1 MYLWLRRWPLR
12 IAWSS
17 SLDPAALE
25 RLLEHVIGGGVH
37 GIFLLGT
44 TAEFPLLGR
53 ELRQEIIR
61 RTCTLVNHRV
71 PVLINI
77 GDTAISETMHLAD
90 TAIEAGADA
99 LVLGTPYY
107 FQHSQDDLLYYLE
120 RVAPK
125 LPLPIFLYNIPYLTR
140 MSFDPETVRRATD
153 IPGIVGIKG

>member
-1 MYLWLRRWPLR
+1 MNLPLR
-12 IAWSS
+12 GMHVPVVTPLAPSNRLEP
-17 SLDPAALE
+17 SLDPAGLE
-25 RLLEHVIGGGVH
+25 RLLEHVIGGGVD

-77 GDTAISETMHLAD
+77 GDTAISETMHLAE

-99 LVLGTPYY
+99 LVLA
-107 FQHSQDDLLYYLE
+107 HSLLLPTLPGRSAVLPRTGHE
-120 RVAPK
+120 KAPAAGV
-125 LPLPIFLYNIPYLTR
+125 PL
-140 MSFDPETVRRATD
+140 
-153 IPGIVGIKG
+153 